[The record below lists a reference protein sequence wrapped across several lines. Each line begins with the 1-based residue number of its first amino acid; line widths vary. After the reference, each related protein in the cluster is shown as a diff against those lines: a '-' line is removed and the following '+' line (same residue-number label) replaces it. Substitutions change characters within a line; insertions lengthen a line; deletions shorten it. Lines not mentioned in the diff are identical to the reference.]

1 MTQEE
6 IDREIEFENDVELE
20 DTMWQ
25 VLRNKKS
32 IGTILRNFETPRN

>member
-32 IGTILRNFETPRN
+32 IGTILKYFETPKN